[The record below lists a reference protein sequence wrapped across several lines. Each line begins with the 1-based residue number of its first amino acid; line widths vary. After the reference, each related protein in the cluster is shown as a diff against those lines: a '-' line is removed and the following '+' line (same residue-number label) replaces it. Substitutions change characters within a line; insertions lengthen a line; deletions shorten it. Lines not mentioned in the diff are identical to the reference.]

1 MTTQLDFHSITVL
14 DVSQFSYAERVCA
27 AALQGLLNRTKP
39 SIYLDYGIYDDPTA
53 RRTNENFLDDEIW
66 YSKYRDM
73 LGNQDQHNLDYY
85 RKKFNLDISTS
96 SDLNNLIAQH
106 IETLTGLVVWDENM
120 PDTVNVALM
129 LSAQEN
135 LLPVTLSQAEQFRTL
150 GLVVKHDL
158 CKRWSDRVTLYR
170 WAFENLFENC
180 KPGVLACIEP
190 GWLRTEFL
198 DYVVQEKI
206 FVYSLAATAGG
217 IGSQLLLLLAFGPPR
232 LREFLF
238 ALSLDGVIRKFAL
251 AWMGLKS
258 AEVKLSN
265 HIQRSVKALPYP
277 TIYGWHTRRD
287 DELTFMMQLSS
298 NGLRL
303 VPAHLAGNFSF
314 HSKLPVTG
322 TKPMQSFSQPT
333 LDPQGIYLT
342 FTLSD
347 GDQLMMMHSGELG
360 NWYSPERGSIPFNW
374 ETQPLLTEIAPALLE
389 KFTATATENDCLIA
403 GPSGA
408 GYIVPPLAPNLD
420 AYVKDT
426 ARVCEVA
433 GINVV
438 TTYVAD
444 PPARILKTLAK
455 YHGEIKGYLAGY
467 AVVTRAPAQ
476 LIQGIPIVANQFPK
490 VDQIWLSAEDLLA
503 KVREKISQLH
513 SFPVFIGV
521 HLFAYRTTYTD
532 IVRFVKEIQNDHV
545 HIIRGDDFLDLS
557 RQHLHDLT
565 QPRSKHDRKTH

>member
-1 MTTQLDFHSITVL
+1 MNYGQ
-14 DVSQFSYAERVCA
+14 RVCA
-27 AALQGLLNRTKP
+27 AALQGLLNRSGA

-66 YSKYRDM
+66 YSKYRDL
-73 LGNQDQHNLDYY
+73 LGNQDQRNLDYY
-85 RKKFNLDISTS
+85 RKKFNLDVSYS
-96 SDLNNLIAQH
+96 SDLTALIAEH
-106 IETLTGLVVWDENM
+106 IETLAGLVVWDDEM

-135 LLPVTLSQAEQFRTL
+135 LLPVTIRQAEQLHSL
-150 GLVVKHDL
+150 GLVIKHDL
-158 CKRWSDRVTLYR
+158 CKRWSDRITLYR
-170 WAFENLFENC
+170 WAFDHLFEKC
-180 KPGVLACIEP
+180 KPGMLACIEP
-190 GWLRTEFL
+190 GWQRTEFL
-198 DYVVQEKI
+198 DYIVQEKI
-206 FVYSLAATAGG
+206 FVYSLSATAGG
-217 IGSQLLLLLAFGPPR
+217 LGSQLLLLLAFGPPR

-238 ALSLDGVIRKFAL
+238 ALSLDGLIRKFAL
-251 AWMGLKS
+251 TWMGLKS
-258 AEVKLSN
+258 TEVKLSN
-265 HIQRSVKALPYP
+265 HIQKAVKSIPVP

-287 DELTFMMQLSS
+287 DELTFMLQLSS

-314 HSKLPVTG
+314 HAKLPATG
-322 TKPMQSFSQPT
+322 TKPAQSSRQFN

-360 NWYSPERGSIPFNW
+360 NWYSPQRGSIPFNW

-389 KFTATATENDCLIA
+389 KYTSTATENDCLIA

-408 GYIVPPLAPNLD
+408 GYIVPPLAPHLD
-420 AYVKDT
+420 AYSKET
-426 ARVCEVA
+426 ARVCDIA

-455 YHGEIKGYLAGY
+455 YHGGIKGYLAGY

-476 LIQGIPIVANQFPK
+476 LIQGIPIIANQFPK
-490 VDQIWLSAEDLLA
+490 VDQIWLSAEDLLSR
-503 KVREKISQLH
+503 VQEEISSQQ

-521 HLFAYRTTYTD
+521 HLFAYRTTYDD
-532 IVRFVKEIQNDHV
+532 IVRFVNDLQNDHIHV
-545 HIIRGDDFLDLS
+545 VRGDEFLELF
-557 RQHLHDLT
+557 RQHSQGLN
-565 QPRSKHDRKTH
+565 K